1 MKKLFLVLA
10 LTLCATSAFAGEV
23 SSGAVTELDQ
33 YFKGRKAFDSHVP
46 NVQELSGALTLTKAS
61 KLVQLLDPAGAHRNV
76 TLPDVTASKGLTF
89 YFKNTA
95 NAAENLVIK
104 NAGGTTIITIGQDQS
119 GHAWS
124 DGVTWYGDAFSAAS
138 SGFLSADGS
147 VAGATGEAQDF
158 GTNGIKADVIAEST
172 GAAGVTIDSVLLK
185 DNGVVATNIDA
196 GASGTAGTLDI
207 FPTTA
212 TKGKIAITATANTNN
227 DTLSI
232 TNAAHGQA
240 TTLTIP
246 DGGQATASFVLTEGS
261 QTIAGTKT
269 FSASLAGDGQTRYI
283 EVALT
288 NAEMLDLAD
297 TPKTLIAAPGAG
309 KMIEI
314 ESVVFLFDYTAAY
327 SVTAGD
333 DLCINYENEAGTT
346 VATGEATG
354 FVDQTADCIL
364 IVNRTAN
371 VVATKTV
378 SENKAVILCNEG
390 TDFGDGNAANAV
402 RVKIAYRT
410 WATSF

>member
-1 MKKLFLVLA
+1 MKHFALLAA
-10 LTLCATSAFAGEV
+10 LTLALCSNLFAASGGV
-23 SSGAVTELDQ
+23 SEGDQ
-33 YFKGRKAFDSHVP
+33 YWIGWKRFDMNVP
-46 NVQELSGALTLTKAS
+46 NVQELTGNITLNKSS
-61 KLVQLLDPAGAHRNV
+61 KLVQLLDPAGGHRNV
-76 TLPDVTASKGLTF
+76 TLPDVVISKGVTF

-104 NAGGTTIITIGQDQS
+104 NAGGTTIVTIGQDQS

-138 SGFLSADGS
+138 SGFLTADGS

-172 GAAGVTIDSVLLK
+172 GAAGVTADGVLLK
-185 DNGVVATNIDA
+185 DAGVVATNIDA

-212 TKGKIAITATANTNN
+212 SKGKIAITATANTNN

-269 FSASLAGDGQTRYI
+269 FSASLAGDGQARYI
-283 EVALT
+283 EVSVT
-288 NAEMLDLAD
+288 NAEILDLAD
-297 TPKTLIAAPGAG
+297 TPKTLISAPGAG
-309 KMIEI
+309 KVIEV
-314 ESVVFLFDYTAAY
+314 EAVTFLFDYTAAY
-327 SVTAGD
+327 TAGGGD
-333 DLCINYENEAGTT
+333 DLDVCYTSESNVIL
-346 VATGEATG
+346 TGEATG
-354 FVDQTADCIL
+354 FLDATADDCL
-364 IVNRTAN
+364 FTTRVADYAPAKSVAENAAVVLAN
-371 VVATKTV
+371 
-378 SENKAVILCNEG
+378 NG
-390 TDFGDGNAANAV
+390 TDFGGGDAGNAV
-402 RVKIAYRT
+402 RVKIRYRIWST
-410 WATSF
+410 GF